1 MLQAFDHHPKGQDL
15 TTRGSSCGLCCTTVD
30 DLTVL
35 RSGKPVVE
43 KVSLHI
49 HCGEIT
55 ALVGPNG
62 AGKTTLLKAILGELP
77 HSGSLNYLDAA
88 GERSGKPR
96 IGYVPQRLDFDLNS
110 PVSVMDLFQASSG
123 WRPTWLFPSRRWRG
137 CARDILARV
146 QAEHLLDRRLG
157 ALSGG
162 ELQRVLLA
170 LALDPIPD
178 LLLLDEPI
186 SGVDYKGMQL
196 FYNIVGELKRE
207 YDLSI
212 ILVSHD
218 LPVLVSLADR
228 VVFLNRTIQSI
239 GSPAEVLNHPG
250 FLQAFGLDARALEL
264 LDGIKIAK
272 KGRSIDV

>member
-1 MLQAFDHHPKGQDL
+1 MLQAFEHHSQDQL
-15 TTRGSSCGLCCTTVD
+15 HTARGSSCGLCCTTVD
-30 DLTVL
+30 DLSVF
-35 RSGKPVVE
+35 RGGKPIVE
-43 KVSLHI
+43 KVNLHI

-77 HSGSLNYLDAA
+77 HSGCLNYLDAA
-88 GERSGKPR
+88 GQRSGKPR

-110 PVSVMDLFQASSG
+110 PVSVMDLFQACKG
-123 WRPTWLFPSRRWRG
+123 WRPTWLFPSRRLRVPV
-137 CARDILARV
+137 RDILARV
-146 QAEHLLDRRLG
+146 QADHLLSRRLG

-196 FYNIVGELKRE
+196 FYTIVGELKKE

-218 LPVLVSLADR
+218 LPTLVNLADR
-228 VVFLNRTIQSI
+228 VVYLNRTVQSI
-239 GSPAEVLNHPG
+239 GTPAQVLNHPG
-250 FLQAFGLDARALEL
+250 FLQAFGIDARSLEL
-264 LDGIKIAK
+264 LGGIKVAK
-272 KGRSIDV
+272 GGVPVNV

>member
-1 MLQAFDHHPKGQDL
+1 MLQAFDHHPHDQSAA
-15 TTRGSSCGLCCTTVD
+15 RGSSCGLCCTTVD
-30 DLTVL
+30 DLSVF
-35 RSGKPVVE
+35 RGGKPIVE

-110 PVSVMDLFQASSG
+110 PVSVMDLFQASKG
-123 WRPTWLFPSRRWRG
+123 WRPTWLFPSRRLRG
-137 CARDILARV
+137 PARDILARV
-146 QAEHLLDRRLG
+146 QADHLLDRRLG

-170 LALDPIPD
+170 LALNPIPD

-196 FYNIVGELKRE
+196 FYTIVGELKKE

-218 LPVLVSLADR
+218 LPALIKLADR
-228 VVFLNRTIQSI
+228 VVFLNRTVQSS
-239 GSPAEVLNHPG
+239 GSPAEVLNHPD
-250 FLQAFGLDARALEL
+250 FLQAFGLDSHSLEL
-264 LDGIKIAK
+264 LGALKLPREACP
-272 KGRSIDV
+272 